1 MRPVLIALLATVALC
16 ACIDKKSA
24 QKVIESVQASQA
36 PPDDLPVLLNTQPP
50 FHYPPRLFARKV
62 QANLMLHIHIDSA
75 GTVWPESTKVLQSS
89 GYPGLDS
96 AAVKGSLQL
105 RFRPARTR
113 GIPVGVSINL
123 PVYFRHP
130 GEPPLP
136 GDSVLHRA
144 PPSRVTP

>member
-1 MRPVLIALLATVALC
+1 MESGHTVPAL
-16 ACIDKKSA
+16 S
-24 QKVIESVQASQA
+24 
-36 PPDDLPVLLNTQPP
+36 
-50 FHYPPRLFARKV
+50 
-62 QANLMLHIHIDSA
+62 M
-75 GTVWPESTKVLQSS
+75 KVLQSS